1 MIAEPRSMND
11 LASQS
16 LELVNRELSSTLDAA
31 RREIESYVD
40 GQASND
46 ALLRAAGMLHLA
58 AGALKIVDVQG
69 AAMLAEEMEQTCRA
83 LPEFEDRVAVDRGV
97 EALTRAMVQ
106 LPAYLERLL
115 SGGSDVALVLLPLLN
130 DLREARNR
138 PSLSEGTLLLLG
150 GGGPF
155 EAKPQAAP
163 SADISAGQQLK
174 ITAQKVR
181 PTFQSA
187 LLGFIRG
194 DNVATNLDVLIKVSD
209 VLARGTKSAA
219 AKPLWEVLTG
229 VLVAL
234 RADGLEASVQ
244 VKRLIG
250 QADRQLKRLVDS
262 GETAFVN
269 APPAELLNSLL
280 YYVARA
286 RSNDERV
293 TKLRST
299 YALAEAVPG
308 DAQLERVREGLSGP
322 SVKLMHTVAA
332 AIKEDLNTVKDVLD
346 VFVRTGMQNVAE
358 LKPQVE
364 MLKKIGDTLGVLGLE
379 QARNQMQNE
388 ARRLSVIVASDKVTD
403 AAMLETMAATLLD
416 VEDALDRELVHSVL
430 PGDEQGPEVSE
441 TDEST
446 QYKHVT
452 HAVMRECIV
461 NLAKVKES
469 VIKLVEKTDYVRSYE
484 EIKPQLRGITAGLL
498 MLNKTRAVKIVER
511 IGGIIAER
519 LAPSTELFKPEYL
532 ERLADAIVSLEY
544 YMETVSLGRVDP
556 WYMLE
561 NAERCLDLLERLPRA
576 QAVAAPPAPDVEPE
590 PEPEP
595 MPVAPAP
602 AAAPP
607 SVMKVD
613 EDRSDPELVEVFIEE
628 AKEELENIQAR
639 LPLWIE
645 NTENSEALIA
655 VRRSFHTLKGSGRM
669 VGAQLLGEF
678 AWSVE
683 NLLNRIINQT
693 LATTPPMLEF
703 IGEAAGA
710 MPELVEQLE
719 IGIAPRVDVHGLMK
733 RAEAFA
739 GGDAAAET
747 SRSLRGPA
755 PGTETPPAAARA
767 IGMGMDPVLAEIF
780 VKELRAHVQTLGTYV
795 ASAELD
801 AAPRVTEPLYRAA
814 HTLLG
819 SARMA
824 NSRAVMELVRPME
837 TYLAAHY
844 DAGTALSAPAVQ
856 LLREVATALTGMAD
870 AIAAGA
876 EINVDGALV
885 ARLAELEAPPQADE
899 SGAAAEF
906 RAEEEGAGAEAA
918 PSYDPE
924 IAAIFAEEAT
934 ELLDQA
940 EDALRDLENTPADA
954 RRVLLEL
961 QRLLHTLKGGA
972 RMSGVAPMG
981 DLSHALETLLA
992 EMSGGRVAPDANATG
1007 LVQRCLDQL
1016 HQMRDAIEAGQPVHA
1031 ASTLVAKVSGSAAEA
1046 AHAATQAPVSHVP
1059 EVEATPSAL
1068 RPPTRE
1074 ELAPVAHAKQPT
1086 VSREQPP
1093 ATIEMLPAMAS
1104 GGVESTDEA
1113 ELEAER
1119 ADARAEVAAGQAR
1132 PSERAET
1139 TRVDAG
1145 LLDALL
1151 NGAGEIS
1158 IFQSRLKQQLHS
1170 IEFHLGELGATVTRL
1185 REQLRNLEAETEAQI
1200 LHRHEDDAA
1209 ADEDFDPL
1217 ELDRYSSIQQL
1228 SRALAETSNDVASI
1242 NELLHG
1248 LTSEADTLLTQQHRV
1263 TSDIQDSLMQ
1273 TRMVSMQRHVSRLAR
1288 IVRQAALDTK
1298 KSAELVVT
1306 GADSELD
1313 RQVLDSILPAFEH
1326 LLRNAVVHG
1335 IEDPQRRKRAGK
1347 SDTGT
1352 VALKLRREGSEVLI
1366 EVSDDGAGLD
1376 LNAIRRKAT
1385 EQGLLAEGQTA
1396 SDEEAIDFILRPGF
1410 STAGEL
1416 TQTAGRGV
1424 GMDVVDNEVKKLGGS
1439 MRIETAAG
1447 QGTRFVIRLPYTLA
1461 VTHALIVNVGEET
1474 FALPLPTVEGITR
1487 VRREQLLEILTHDEP
1502 VLDYGG
1508 VSYRVQHLGSLVGSG
1523 PSALPEEEGA
1533 VSLVLV
1539 RAGEHSTALLTDSL
1553 EGSREIVVKTL
1564 GPHIA
1569 SVSGVSG
1576 ATILGDGRI
1585 VVILD
1590 PVTLVRA
1597 QPVATEPA
1605 IVEAAAVEPLTA
1617 LVVDDSITMRRVTQ
1631 RLLERRNA
1639 KVLTARDGLDAITV
1653 LQEHEVDVILLDVE
1667 MPRMDGYQFATHV
1680 RNDPRL
1686 KDLPIIMIT
1695 SRSGEKHRAKA
1706 IEIGVNDYLSKPYQ
1720 EGQLIKA
1727 IESLV
1732 GRAL

>member
-1 MIAEPRSMND
+1 MRVESGTMSD

-40 GQASND
+40 GQAGND

-58 AGALKIVDVQG
+58 AGALKIVEVHG
-69 AAMLAEEMEQTCRA
+69 AAMLAEEMEQTCHA
-83 LPEFEDRVAVDRGV
+83 LPEIEDRAAVERGV
-97 EALTRAMVQ
+97 DALTRAMVQ
-106 LPAYLERLL
+106 LPAYLDRLL
-115 SGGSDVALVLLPLLN
+115 SGGREVALVLLPLLN
-130 DLREARNR
+130 DLRVARNR

-150 GGGPF
+150 GGPF
-155 EAKPQAAP
+155 DAKQHAAP
-163 SADISAGQQLK
+163 SAAASAGQELR
-174 ITAQKVR
+174 IAAQKVR
-181 PTFQSA
+181 PSFQTA
-187 LLGFIRG
+187 LLGFIRAE
-194 DNVATNLDVLIKVSD
+194 NVASNLDVLIKASET
-209 VLARGTKSAA
+209 LAKAAKTEA
-219 AKPLWEVLTG
+219 AKPLWNVLTG
-229 VLVAL
+229 VLIAL
-234 RADGLEASVQ
+234 RAEGLDATVQ
-244 VKRLIG
+244 LKRLIG
-250 QADRQLKRLVDS
+250 QADRQLKRLIDS
-262 GETAFVN
+262 GETGFVN
-269 APPAELLNSLL
+269 APPAELMNSLL

-286 RSNDERV
+286 RSEDERIL
-293 TKLRST
+293 KLRST
-299 YALAEAVPG
+299 YALADSVPG
-308 DAQLERVREGLSGP
+308 EAQLERVREGLSGP

-332 AIKEDLNTVKDVLD
+332 AIKEDFNIVKDVLD

-388 ARRLSVIVASDKVTD
+388 ARRLSVIVASNKVTD
-403 AAMLETMAATLLD
+403 PSALEALAATLLD
-416 VEDALDRELVHSVL
+416 VEDALDRELVHAVL
-430 PGDEQGPEVSE
+430 PDGEQVPEVPE
-441 TDEST
+441 PEEST

-461 NLAKVKES
+461 NLAKIKES
-469 VIKLVEKTDYVRSYE
+469 VIKLVERTDRVRSYE
-484 EIKPQLRGITAGLL
+484 ETKPQLRGITAGLL

-511 IGGIIAER
+511 IGMIIAER
-519 LAPSTELFKPEYL
+519 LAPSSEVFKPEYL

-544 YMETVSLGRVDP
+544 YMETVSLGRNDP

-576 QAVAAPPAPDVEPE
+576 QALAPAA
-590 PEPEP
+590 
-595 MPVAPAP
+595 APAP
-602 AAAPP
+602 REPQPAPAPP
-607 SVMKVD
+607 SVMKAD
-613 EDRSDPELVEVFIEE
+613 EQRSDPELVEVFIDE
-628 AKEELENIQAR
+628 AKEELANIQAR

-669 VGAQLLGEF
+669 VGAQLLGAF
-678 AWSVE
+678 AWSIE

-693 LATTPPMLEF
+693 LSTTPAMLEF
-703 IGEAAGA
+703 ISEAATV
-710 MPELVEQLE
+710 MPALIEQLE
-719 IGIAPRVDVHGLMK
+719 IGIAPRVDVHAIMK

-739 GGDAAAET
+739 GGETAAEASASVRT
-747 SRSLRGPA
+747 PA
-755 PGTETPPAAARA
+755 PGAGPAARTEAR
-767 IGMGMDPVLAEIF
+767 GTGMDPVLAEIF
-780 VKELRAHVQTLGTYV
+780 AKELRGHVQTLSAFV
-795 ASAELD
+795 ASVEHGS
-801 AAPRVTEPLYRAA
+801 APKATEPLYRAA

-824 NSRAVMELVRPME
+824 NSRAVMELARPLEMH
-837 TYLAAHY
+837 LAAHY
-844 DAGTALSAPAVQ
+844 ESGTALTAQGVQ
-856 LLREVATALTGMAD
+856 VLRVVATALTGMAD
-870 AIAAGA
+870 AIAAGT
-876 EINVDGALV
+876 EITADVGLI
-885 ARLAELEAPPQADE
+885 ARLADLAAEKQATAGAFLADE
-899 SGAAAEF
+899 EDAVEPD
-906 RAEEEGAGAEAA
+906 AA

-924 IAAIFAEEAT
+924 IAAIFAEEAA

-940 EDALRDLENTPADA
+940 EGALRDLESAPADPE
-954 RRVLLEL
+954 RLLEL

-992 EMSGGRVAPDANATG
+992 EMSSGRVAPDAAATG

-1016 HQMRDAIEAGQPVHA
+1016 HQMRDAIAGGQPVHA
-1031 ASTLVAKVSGSAAEA
+1031 SSTLVTKLAESVGQGARVAARAAQVQEMPDARTQPPPAPARPAAPAPREEPSPLARSAPPKRAEQRHPPSVVDVPVAASAAPGGA
-1046 AHAATQAPVSHVP
+1046 AEGAP
-1059 EVEATPSAL
+1059 
-1068 RPPTRE
+1068 
-1074 ELAPVAHAKQPT
+1074 
-1086 VSREQPP
+1086 
-1093 ATIEMLPAMAS
+1093 
-1104 GGVESTDEA
+1104 DE
-1113 ELEAER
+1113 EAER
-1119 ADARAEVAAGQAR
+1119 AVEAVRAEVAGQAR
-1132 PSERAET
+1132 ASERAET

-1145 LLDALL
+1145 LLDGLL

-1170 IEFHLGELGATVTRL
+1170 IEFHLGELGSTVTRL

-1217 ELDRYSSIQQL
+1217 ELDRYSAIQQL

-1263 TSDIQDSLMQ
+1263 TSEIQDSLMQ

-1335 IEDPQRRKRAGK
+1335 IEDKGRRQRAGK
-1347 SDTGT
+1347 AETGV
-1352 VALKLRREGSEVLI
+1352 VALKLRRDGSEVLI

-1376 LNAIRRKAT
+1376 LDAIRRKAT
-1385 EQGLLAEGQTA
+1385 EQGLIADGQVA

-1416 TQTAGRGV
+1416 TQAAGRGV

-1439 MRIETAAG
+1439 MRIESAAG

-1461 VTHALIVNVGEET
+1461 VTHALVVNVGEET

-1508 VSYRVQHLGSLVGSG
+1508 VSYRVQHLGSLVGSA
-1523 PSALPEEEGA
+1523 PSALPEEESA

-1539 RAGEHSTALLTDSL
+1539 RAGENSTALLTDSL

-1569 SVSGVSG
+1569 SVPGVSG

-1597 QPVATEPA
+1597 QPAAAEPA
-1605 IVEAAAVEPLTA
+1605 VVETVGKESLTA

-1631 RLLERRNA
+1631 RLLERRGA

-1653 LQEHEVDVILLDVE
+1653 LQEHEVDVILLDIE

-1680 RNDPRL
+1680 RNDARL

-1732 GRAL
+1732 GRPL

>member
-1 MIAEPRSMND
+1 MND

-83 LPEFEDRVAVDRGV
+83 LPDFEDRTAVERGV

-150 GGGPF
+150 GGPF
-155 EAKPQAAP
+155 EAKHQEAP
-163 SADISAGQQLK
+163 SADTSASQQLK
-174 ITAQKVR
+174 ITAQRVR
-181 PTFQSA
+181 PTFQAA

-194 DNVATNLDVLIKVSD
+194 DNIATNLDALIKVCD
-209 VLARGTKSAA
+209 VLARGTKTEA
-219 AKPLWEVLTG
+219 AKPLWQVLTG

-286 RSNDERV
+286 RSDDERV

-308 DAQLERVREGLSGP
+308 EAQLERVREGLSGP

-388 ARRLSVIVASDKVTD
+388 ARRLSVIVASNKVVD

-430 PGDEQGPEVSE
+430 PSDEQGAEVSE

-452 HAVMRECIV
+452 HAVMRECII
-461 NLAKVKES
+461 NLARVKES
-469 VIKLVEKTDYVRSYE
+469 VIKLVERTDYVRSYE

-519 LAPSTELFKPEYL
+519 LAPSTEIFKPEYL

-576 QAVAAPPAPDVEPE
+576 QALARTPAPELKPE

-595 MPVAPAP
+595 APVTPAP
-602 AAAPP
+602 AVAPP
-607 SVMKVD
+607 SVMRAD
-613 EDRSDPELVEVFIEE
+613 EERSDPELVEVFIEE
-628 AKEELENIQAR
+628 AKEELENIRTR

-693 LATTPPMLEF
+693 LATTPAMLEF
-703 IGEAAGA
+703 IGEAAAA
-710 MPELVEQLE
+710 MPALVEQLE
-719 IGIAPRVDVHGLMK
+719 IGIAPRVDVHGLMQ

-739 GGDAAAET
+739 GGEAAAET
-747 SRSLRGPA
+747 SRSMRVPA
-755 PGTETPPAAARA
+755 PGTETPAAAARA
-767 IGMGMDPVLAEIF
+767 RGMGMDPVLAEIF
-780 VKELRAHVQTLGTYV
+780 AKELRAHVHTLGTYV
-795 ASAELD
+795 ASVEHD
-801 AAPRVTEPLYRAA
+801 AAPKVTEPLYRAA

-824 NSRAVMELVRPME
+824 NSRAVMELARPVE
-837 TYLAAHY
+837 AYLAAHY
-844 DAGTALSAPAVQ
+844 DAGTALTAPAVQ
-856 LLREVATALTGMAD
+856 VLREVASAFAGMAD
-870 AIAAGA
+870 AIVAGA
-876 EINVDGALV
+876 EITVDVALI
-885 ARLAELEAPPQADE
+885 ARLAELDAAPAADDQAT
-899 SGAAAEF
+899 AAAF
-906 RAEEEGAGAEAA
+906 LAEEEDAGPEAA

-940 EDALRDLENTPADA
+940 EDALRDLENTPADS

-992 EMSGGRVAPDANATG
+992 EMSGGRVAPDAAATG

-1031 ASTLVAKVSGSAAEA
+1031 ASTLVAKVAGSAAEVTRA
-1046 AHAATQAPVSHVP
+1046 APEAPVPHAP
-1059 EVEATPSAL
+1059 EVDVAPPTVE

-1074 ELAPVAHAKQPT
+1074 ELVPVADAPPPR
-1086 VSREQPP
+1086 VSREPLPP
-1093 ATIEMLPAMAS
+1093 AIEMPPPVAL
-1104 GGVESTDEA
+1104 ESLSEGA
-1113 ELEAER
+1113 EVPDQEPEH
-1119 ADARAEVAAGQAR
+1119 ADAVRAEVATGQAR

-1217 ELDRYSSIQQL
+1217 ELDRYSAIQQL

-1273 TRMVSMQRHVSRLAR
+1273 TRMVSMQRHISRLAR
-1288 IVRQAALDTK
+1288 IVRQAALDTQ

-1335 IEDPQRRKRAGK
+1335 IEDQHRRKRAGK
-1347 SDTGT
+1347 PDTGT
-1352 VALKLRREGSEVLI
+1352 VALKLRRDGSEVLI
-1366 EVSDDGAGLD
+1366 EVADDGAGLD
-1376 LNAIRRKAT
+1376 LDAIRRKAT

-1416 TQTAGRGV
+1416 TQAAGRGV

-1447 QGTRFVIRLPYTLA
+1447 QGTRFIIRLPYTLA

-1508 VSYRVQHLGSLVGSG
+1508 VSYRVQHLGSLVGSA

-1533 VSLVLV
+1533 VALVLV

-1597 QPVATEPA
+1597 QPAAAEPA
-1605 IVEAAAVEPLTA
+1605 VVEPAASAPLTA

>member
-1 MIAEPRSMND
+1 MRAESGTGGD

-40 GQASND
+40 GQAGSD

-58 AGALKIVDVQG
+58 AGALKIVEVHG

-83 LPEFEDRVAVDRGV
+83 LPEFEDRTAIERGI

-106 LPAYLERLL
+106 LPAYLDRLL
-115 SGGSDVALVLLPLLN
+115 SGGRDVALVLLPLLN
-130 DLREARNR
+130 NLREARNR
-138 PSLSEGTLLLLG
+138 PSLSEGTMLLL

-155 EAKPQAAP
+155 EAKQQAAP
-163 SADISAGQQLK
+163 SADAAVGQQLK
-174 ITAQKVR
+174 ATAQKVR
-181 PTFQSA
+181 PTFQTA

-194 DNVATNLDVLIKVSD
+194 DNVAANLDALIKACERLTQGAKTD
-209 VLARGTKSAA
+209 A
-219 AKPLWEVLTG
+219 AKPLWDVLAG

-244 VKRLIG
+244 LKRLIG

-269 APPAELLNSLL
+269 APPVELLNSLL

-286 RSNDERV
+286 RSDDPRV
-293 TKLRST
+293 VKLRST
-299 YALAEAVPG
+299 YALADSVPG
-308 DAQLERVREGLSGP
+308 EAQLERVREGLSGP

-332 AIKEDLNTVKDVLD
+332 AIKEDLNSVKDVLD
-346 VFVRTGMQNVAE
+346 VFVRTGMQNVGD

-388 ARRLSVIVASDKVTD
+388 ARRLTVVVASNKVTD
-403 AAMLETMAATLLD
+403 PSSLETMAAVLLD
-416 VEDALDRELVHSVL
+416 VEDALDRELVDSVL
-430 PGDEQGPEVSE
+430 PAGEQGAEVSE
-441 TDEST
+441 PDEST

-461 NLAKVKES
+461 NLAKIKES
-469 VIKLVEKTDYVRSYE
+469 VVKLVERTDYVRSYE

-511 IGGIIAER
+511 IGVIIAER
-519 LAPSTELFKPEYL
+519 LAPSTETFKAEYL
-532 ERLADAIVSLEY
+532 ERLADAIVSL
-544 YMETVSLGRVDP
+544 GRADP

-576 QAVAAPPAPDVEPE
+576 QAVAPAPAPEREPPPAPAE
-590 PEPEP
+590 
-595 MPVAPAP
+595 PAP
-602 AAAPP
+602 AEPPP

-613 EDRSDPELVEVFIEE
+613 EERSDPELVEVFIEE
-628 AKEELENIQAR
+628 AKEELANIDAR
-639 LPLWIE
+639 LPLWIQ

-669 VGAQLLGEF
+669 VGAQLLGAF
-678 AWSVE
+678 AWSIE

-693 LATTPPMLEF
+693 LTATPAMLDF
-703 IGEAAGA
+703 IREAAQA
-710 MPELVEQLE
+710 LPALVEQLE
-719 IGIAPRVDVHGLMK
+719 IGIAPRVDVPALMK

-739 GGDAAAET
+739 GGEAPAAPSESVRARPPSAE
-747 SRSLRGPA
+747 
-755 PGTETPPAAARA
+755 PPAAAPA
-767 IGMGMDPVLAEIF
+767 GGVGMDPVLADIF
-780 VKELRAHVQTLGTYV
+780 AKELRGHAQTLSAYV
-795 ASAELD
+795 ASAEHES
-801 AAPRVTEPLYRAA
+801 APTVTEPIYRAA

-824 NSRAVMELVRPME
+824 NSRAVMELARPLEMH
-837 TYLAAHY
+837 LAAHY
-844 DAGTALSAPAVQ
+844 KAGTALTANAVQ
-856 LLREVATALTGMAD
+856 LLREVVTALAGMAD

-876 EINVDGALV
+876 EVTADGALS
-885 ARLAELEAPPQADE
+885 ARLAEL
-899 SGAAAEF
+899 GAAPEAEEQAAAGAF
-906 RAEEEGAGAEAA
+906 LVEEGATE
-918 PSYDPE
+918 PEPPSSYDPE
-924 IAAIFAEEAT
+924 IAAIFAEEAA

-940 EDALRDLENTPADA
+940 EGALRDLENHPGEPQ
-954 RRVLLEL
+954 RVLLEL

-972 RMSGVAPMG
+972 RMSGVAAMG

-992 EMSGGRVAPDANATG
+992 EMTGGRVAPDAAATG

-1016 HQMRDAIEAGQPVHA
+1016 HQMRDAIAAGQPVHA
-1031 ASTLVAKVSGSAAEA
+1031 ANTLVTKVTSSARERTRAPRRAQEPPAPAPRAPPPQTSATPRAAASAPVHADREPVVRAAPAVPVTARPAAASAAPT
-1046 AHAATQAPVSHVP
+1046 AATARGPAETEPP
-1059 EVEATPSAL
+1059 EA
-1068 RPPTRE
+1068 
-1074 ELAPVAHAKQPT
+1074 
-1086 VSREQPP
+1086 
-1093 ATIEMLPAMAS
+1093 
-1104 GGVESTDEA
+1104 DEP
-1113 ELEAER
+1113 ER
-1119 ADARAEVAAGQAR
+1119 TEVVRAEVAGSQAR
-1132 PSERAET
+1132 ASERAET

-1209 ADEDFDPL
+1209 ADEAFDPL
-1217 ELDRYSSIQQL
+1217 ELDRYSAIQQL

-1335 IEDPQRRKRAGK
+1335 IEDKERRQRAGK
-1347 SDTGT
+1347 PEVGV
-1352 VALKLRREGSEVLI
+1352 VALKLKREGSEVLI
-1366 EVSDDGAGLD
+1366 EVADDGAGLNLD
-1376 LNAIRRKAT
+1376 AIRRKAI
-1385 EQGLLAEGQTA
+1385 EQGLLAEGQSA
-1396 SDEEAIDFILRPGF
+1396 SDEEAIYFILRPGF

-1416 TQTAGRGV
+1416 TQAAGRGV

-1439 MRIETAAG
+1439 MRIETTAG
-1447 QGTRFVIRLPYTLA
+1447 QGTRFIIRLPYTLA

-1508 VSYRVQHLGSLVGSG
+1508 VSYRVQHLGSLVGSA

-1539 RAGEHSTALLTDSL
+1539 RAGENSTALLTDTL

-1569 SVSGVSG
+1569 SVPGVSG

-1597 QPVATEPA
+1597 QP
-1605 IVEAAAVEPLTA
+1605 AAAEQAPVERAGKEPLAA

-1631 RLLERRNA
+1631 RLLERRGA

-1653 LQEHEVDVILLDVE
+1653 LQEHAVDVILLDIE

-1680 RNDPRL
+1680 RNDARL

-1732 GRAL
+1732 GRPI